1 MKLVVLLLAGLL
13 AGCTTV
19 AVPVRQKFPDAVPE
33 LKQSCEALM
42 TIKGDTVTITDL
54 LKTVVENYTRY
65 HQCAARVEGW
75 QEWYDAQRK
84 IFEGANQ

>member
-1 MKLVVLLLAGLL
+1 MKLVAVLLVAAL
-13 AGCTTV
+13 AGCAT
-19 AVPVRQKFPDAVPE
+19 AVPVRQQFPDAVPE
-33 LKQSCEALM
+33 LKQRCEALM
-42 TIKGDTVTITDL
+42 TIKGDSVTITDL

-84 IFEGANQ
+84 IFEEANK

>member
-1 MKLVVLLLAGLL
+1 MKVIALLFLVVL

-19 AVPVRQKFPDAVPE
+19 AVPVRQQFPDAVPE
-33 LKQSCEALM
+33 LKQSCEDLM
-42 TIKGDTVTITDL
+42 TVKGDAVTITAL
-54 LKTVVENYTRY
+54 LKAVVENYTRY

-84 IFEGANQ
+84 IFEEANK

>member
-1 MKLVVLLLAGLL
+1 MKLVAVLLVAAL
-13 AGCTTV
+13 AGCTT
-19 AVPVRQKFPDAVPE
+19 AVPVRQQFPDAVPE
-33 LKQSCEALM
+33 LKQRCEALM
-42 TIKGDTVTITDL
+42 TIKGDAVTITDL

-84 IFEGANQ
+84 IFEEANK

>member
-1 MKLVVLLLAGLL
+1 MKMIVLLLAGLL
-13 AGCTTV
+13 AGCTTI
-19 AVPVRQKFPDAVPE
+19 AVPVRQQFPDAVPE
-33 LKQSCEALM
+33 LKRSCEDLL
-42 TIKGDTVTITDL
+42 TIKGDATTITDL

-84 IFEGANQ
+84 IFEGANK

>member
-1 MKLVVLLLAGLL
+1 MKLTTLLFAVAL

-19 AVPVRQKFPDAVPE
+19 VPVRQQFPDAVPE
-33 LKQSCEALM
+33 LKQKCEALM
-42 TIKGDTVTITDL
+42 TVKGDSVSITEL

-65 HQCAARVEGW
+65 HQCAARVDGW

-84 IFEGANQ
+84 IFEGSNK

>member
-1 MKLVVLLLAGLL
+1 MKLIAVLLVAALT
-13 AGCTTV
+13 GCATV
-19 AVPVRQKFPDAVPE
+19 VPVRQQFPDAVPE
-33 LKQSCEALM
+33 LKQKCEALM
-42 TIKGDTVTITDL
+42 TVKGDSVTITDL

-84 IFEGANQ
+84 IFEGANK

>member
-1 MKLVVLLLAGLL
+1 MKLIAVLFVAAL

-19 AVPVRQKFPDAVPE
+19 VPVRQQFPDAVPE
-33 LKQSCEALM
+33 LKQRCEALM
-42 TIKGDTVTITDL
+42 TVKGDSATITEL

-75 QEWYDAQRK
+75 QDWYDAQRK
-84 IFEGANQ
+84 IFEGANK

>member
-1 MKLVVLLLAGLL
+1 MKLVAVLLVAAL
-13 AGCTTV
+13 AGCAT
-19 AVPVRQKFPDAVPE
+19 AVPVRQQFPDAVPE
-33 LKQSCEALM
+33 LKQRCEALM
-42 TIKGDTVTITDL
+42 TIKGDAVTITDL

-84 IFEGANQ
+84 IFEEANK